1 METIRHLPLPA
12 LRHFYAVAKYGSLA
26 AAAERLFV
34 TPGAVSKQIR
44 LLETAL
50 GLPLFVRR
58 HRRLLPTPAGVRLL
72 RSCEMVF
79 DELAM
84 CLQVL
89 GQPQRRDLVVSCEP
103 TLAIKWLIP
112 RLPLLQ
118 AACAGVNVVILA
130 AGGVV
135 DFKRQ
140 AVDVA
145 LRRND
150 FAWPAQVHA
159 AKVADEYIA
168 PVARSPWPP
177 AACLHTHTRADAWA
191 AWSRLS
197 GQPLPSAQAVYFE
210 HFYLSLQAAAAGLG
224 TAIGSVFM
232 VQDDIRSGVLQSCGD
247 FVADGSAYYLLAAE
261 PWAQNTAAARFY
273 HWLQHEMA
281 QTLAAINPSGAKP

>member
-12 LRHFYAVAKYGSLA
+12 LRQFYAVAKYGSLA

-34 TPGAVSKQIR
+34 TPGAISKQIR

-50 GLPLFVRR
+50 GLPLFVRQ

-72 RSCEMVF
+72 RSCETVF
-79 DELAM
+79 DELAL
-84 CLQVL
+84 CLQEL
-89 GQPQRRDLVVSCEP
+89 GQPQRQDLVVSCEP
-103 TLAIKWLIP
+103 TLAMKWLIP

-130 AGGVV
+130 AGGAV

-140 AVDVA
+140 AIDVA

-168 PVARSPWPP
+168 PVARLPLLQTADSS

-191 AWSRLS
+191 VWSRLS
-197 GQPLPSAQAVYFE
+197 RQPLPAAPALYFE

-232 VQDDIRSGVLQSCGD
+232 VQDDIRSGVLHRSGD

-261 PWAQNTAAARFY
+261 PWAPNTAAERFY

-281 QTLAAINPSGAKP
+281 QTLLLL